1 MRIMGMKLSLSDVTL
16 NDLQAIILKL
26 KKINN
31 VPTFEDAID
40 SLVTFLPNITFREFM
55 MLKIIIKDFD
65 SIKYE
70 DFLKSHSHL
79 EYDPTGTSPSNIKF
93 WEPLLELKD
102 AEVKMY
108 QTLEKPPSMAKREIE
123 AKTLNH
129 VSALKATNIPSYF
142 MLRKVYLQKISHNF
156 PYYSAR
162 LQKVEAGLTK
172 LVQKPDDILARILF
186 YCYKTK
192 SDKLLGCILNRLEFL
207 IQDTELKHP
216 SNVEYLNKLK
226 SFENN

>member
-1 MRIMGMKLSLSDVTL
+1 MGMKLSLSDVSL

-162 LQKVEAGLTK
+162 LQKVEAGLRK

-207 IQDTELKHP
+207 IQDTDLKHP
-216 SNVEYLNKLK
+216 SNIEYLNKLK
-226 SFENN
+226 NFENN

>member
-1 MRIMGMKLSLSDVTL
+1 MGMKMKLSDVSL
-16 NDLQAIILKL
+16 NDLQTTILKL

-55 MLKIIIKDFD
+55 MLKIIIKEFD

-70 DFLKSHSHL
+70 DFLKTHNHL

-93 WEPLLELKD
+93 WEPLLELRD

-108 QTLEKPPSMAKREIE
+108 QTLENPPSSAKREIE
-123 AKTLNH
+123 AKTLKSI
-129 VSALKATNIPSYF
+129 SALKATNIPSYY
-142 MLRKVYLQKISHNF
+142 MLKKVYLQKISHNF

-162 LQKVEAGLTK
+162 LQKVEAGLK
-172 LVQKPDDILARILF
+172 KIVQKPEIILARIIF

-216 SNVEYLNKLK
+216 SNIEYLNKLK

>member
-1 MRIMGMKLSLSDVTL
+1 MGMKLSLSDVSL

-26 KKINN
+26 KKLNN

-129 VSALKATNIPSYF
+129 ISALKATNIPSYF

-192 SDKLLGCILNRLEFL
+192 SDKLFGCILTRLEFL
-207 IQDTELKHP
+207 IQDIELKYS
-216 SNVEYLNKLK
+216 SNIEYLNKLK
-226 SFENN
+226 NFENN

>member
-1 MRIMGMKLSLSDVTL
+1 MGMKLSLSDVSL

-162 LQKVEAGLTK
+162 LQKVEAGLKK
-172 LVQKPDDILARILF
+172 LVQKPDEILARILF

-192 SDKLLGCILNRLEFL
+192 SDKLLGCILTRLEFL
-207 IQDTELKHP
+207 IQDVELKHP
-216 SNVEYLNKLK
+216 SNIEYLNKLK

>member
-1 MRIMGMKLSLSDVTL
+1 MGMKLSLSDVSL

-70 DFLKSHSHL
+70 DFLKSHNHL

-162 LQKVEAGLTK
+162 LQKVEAGLK
-172 LVQKPDDILARILF
+172 KIVQKPDEILARILF

-192 SDKLLGCILNRLEFL
+192 SDKLLGCILTRLEFL
-207 IQDTELKHP
+207 IQDTDLKHP
-216 SNVEYLNKLK
+216 SNIEYLNKLK
-226 SFENN
+226 NFENN

>member
-1 MRIMGMKLSLSDVTL
+1 MGMKLSLSDVSL

-162 LQKVEAGLTK
+162 LQKVEAGLKK

-192 SDKLLGCILNRLEFL
+192 SDKLLGCILTRLEFL
-207 IQDTELKHP
+207 IQDVELKHP
-216 SNVEYLNKLK
+216 SNIEYLNKLK

>member
-1 MRIMGMKLSLSDVTL
+1 MGMKLSLSDVSL

-70 DFLKSHSHL
+70 DFLKSHNHL

-108 QTLEKPPSMAKREIE
+108 QTLENPPSMAKREIE

-162 LQKVEAGLTK
+162 LQKVEAGLKK
-172 LVQKPDDILARILF
+172 LVQKPDEILARILF

-207 IQDTELKHP
+207 IQDTDLKHP
-216 SNVEYLNKLK
+216 SNIEYLNKLK
-226 SFENN
+226 NFENN

>member
-1 MRIMGMKLSLSDVTL
+1 MGMKLSLSDVSL

-162 LQKVEAGLTK
+162 LQKVEVGLRK

-207 IQDTELKHP
+207 IQDVELKHP
-216 SNVEYLNKLK
+216 SNIEYLNKLK

>member
-1 MRIMGMKLSLSDVTL
+1 MGMKLSLSDVSL

-108 QTLEKPPSMAKREIE
+108 QTLEKPSSMAKREIE

-162 LQKVEAGLTK
+162 LQKVEAGLK
-172 LVQKPDDILARILF
+172 KIVQKPDDILARILF

-192 SDKLLGCILNRLEFL
+192 SDKLLGCILDRLEFL
-207 IQDTELKHP
+207 IQDTDLKHP
-216 SNVEYLNKLK
+216 SNIEYLNKLK
-226 SFENN
+226 NFENN

>member
-1 MRIMGMKLSLSDVTL
+1 MGMKLSLSDVTL

-70 DFLKSHSHL
+70 DFLKSHNHL

-162 LQKVEAGLTK
+162 LQKVEAGLK
-172 LVQKPDDILARILF
+172 KIVQKPDDILARILF

-192 SDKLLGCILNRLEFL
+192 SDKLLGCILDRLEFL
-207 IQDTELKHP
+207 IQDTDLKHP
-216 SNVEYLNKLK
+216 SNIEYLNKLK
-226 SFENN
+226 NFENN

>member
-1 MRIMGMKLSLSDVTL
+1 MGMKMKLSDVSL
-16 NDLQAIILKL
+16 NDLQTTILKL

-70 DFLKSHSHL
+70 DFLKSHNHL

-162 LQKVEAGLTK
+162 LQKVEAGLRN
-172 LVQKPDDILARILF
+172 LVQKPDDVLARILF

-207 IQDTELKHP
+207 IQDVDLKHP
-216 SNVEYLNKLK
+216 SNIEYLNKLK

>member
-1 MRIMGMKLSLSDVTL
+1 MGMKLSLSDVTL

-172 LVQKPDDILARILF
+172 LVQKPDEILARILF

-192 SDKLLGCILNRLEFL
+192 SDKLLGCILDRLEFL
-207 IQDTELKHP
+207 IQDTDLKHP
-216 SNVEYLNKLK
+216 SNIEYLNKLK
-226 SFENN
+226 SLENN

>member
-1 MRIMGMKLSLSDVTL
+1 MAMKMKLSDVSL
-16 NDLQAIILKL
+16 NDLQAIVLKL

-55 MLKIIIKDFD
+55 MLKVIIKDFD

-70 DFLKSHSHL
+70 DFLKQCPHL

-102 AEVKMY
+102 TEVKMY
-108 QTLEKPPSMAKREIE
+108 QNLENPPSMAKREIE
-123 AKTLNH
+123 AKTLKH
-129 VSALKATNIPSYF
+129 VSELKVTNIPSYF
-142 MLRKVYLQKISHNF
+142 MLQKVYLQKISNNF

-162 LQKVEAGLTK
+162 LQKVEAGLK
-172 LVQKPDDILARILF
+172 KFVQKPDVILARIIF

-216 SNVEYLNKLK
+216 SNIEYLNKLK
-226 SFENN
+226 SFESKNN

>member
-1 MRIMGMKLSLSDVTL
+1 MSVVTL

-70 DFLKSHSHL
+70 DFLKSHNHL

-162 LQKVEAGLTK
+162 LQKVEAGLRN
-172 LVQKPDDILARILF
+172 LVQKPDEILARILF

-192 SDKLLGCILNRLEFL
+192 SDKLLGCILSRLEFL
-207 IQDTELKHP
+207 IQDTDLKHP
-216 SNVEYLNKLK
+216 SNIEYLNKLK

>member
-1 MRIMGMKLSLSDVTL
+1 MAMKMKLSDVSL
-16 NDLQAIILKL
+16 NDLQAIVLKL

-55 MLKIIIKDFD
+55 MLKVIIKDFD
-65 SIKYE
+65 SIKYG
-70 DFLKSHSHL
+70 DFLKQYPHL

-102 AEVKMY
+102 TEVKMY
-108 QTLEKPPSMAKREIE
+108 QNLENPPSMAKREIE
-123 AKTLNH
+123 AKTLKH
-129 VSALKATNIPSYF
+129 VSELKVTNIPSYF
-142 MLRKVYLQKISHNF
+142 MLQKVYLQKISNNF

-162 LQKVEAGLTK
+162 LQKVEAGLK
-172 LVQKPDDILARILF
+172 KFVQKPDVILARIIF

-207 IQDTELKHP
+207 IQDTDLKHP
-216 SNVEYLNKLK
+216 SNIEYLNKLK
-226 SFENN
+226 TFENN

>member
-1 MRIMGMKLSLSDVTL
+1 MGMKLSLSDVSL

-108 QTLEKPPSMAKREIE
+108 QTLEKPPSVAKREIE

-162 LQKVEAGLTK
+162 LQKVEAGLRK

-192 SDKLLGCILNRLEFL
+192 SDKLLGCILDRLEFL
-207 IQDTELKHP
+207 IQDTDLKHP
-216 SNVEYLNKLK
+216 SNIEYLNKLK
-226 SFENN
+226 NFENN

>member
-79 EYDPTGTSPSNIKF
+79 EYDPTGTSSSNIKF

-108 QTLEKPPSMAKREIE
+108 QTLEKPSSMAKREIE

-129 VSALKATNIPSYF
+129 ISALKATNIPSYF

-162 LQKVEAGLTK
+162 LQKVEAGLK
-172 LVQKPDDILARILF
+172 KIVQKPDDILARILF

-207 IQDTELKHP
+207 IQDTDLKHP
-216 SNVEYLNKLK
+216 SNIEYLNKLK
-226 SFENN
+226 NFENN

>member
-1 MRIMGMKLSLSDVTL
+1 MGMKLSLSDVSL

-108 QTLEKPPSMAKREIE
+108 QTLEKPPTMAKREIE

-162 LQKVEAGLTK
+162 LQKVEAGLKK

-207 IQDTELKHP
+207 IQDVDLKHP
-216 SNVEYLNKLK
+216 SNIEYLNKLK